1 MSYDV
6 TYDEYKKRLVLKEK
20 IIETLK
26 EARVKLLYS
35 QAKGKSGSDL
45 NRSSLPLIESPSD
58 MLETITKIESLI
70 SELVLDNDNKG
81 IA

>member
-6 TYDEYKKRLVLKEK
+6 TYDEYKKRLDLKEK
-20 IIETLK
+20 TIKTLR
-26 EARVKLLYS
+26 EARTKLLYS

-45 NRSSLPLIESPSD
+45 DRSSLPLIDSPLD
-58 MLETITKIESLI
+58 MLETIEKIESLI
-70 SELVLDNDNKG
+70 DELILDKSDNS

>member
-6 TYDEYKKRLVLKEK
+6 TYDEYKKRFELKKE

-26 EARVKLLYS
+26 EAKTKLLFS
-35 QAKGKSGSDL
+35 QAKGRSGSDL
-45 NRSSLPLIESPSD
+45 DRSSLPLIGSPED
-58 MLETITKIESLI
+58 ILETIAKIEGLLSKI
-70 SELVLDNDNKG
+70 NLDNQDNS

>member
-6 TYDEYKKRLVLKEK
+6 TYNEYKKRLELKKE

-26 EARVKLLYS
+26 EAKTKLLFS
-35 QAKGKSGSDL
+35 QAKGRSGSDL
-45 NRSSLPLIESPSD
+45 DRSSLPLIGSPAD
-58 MLETITKIESLI
+58 ILETITKIEKLLNKI
-70 SELVLDNDNKG
+70 NLDNQDDS

>member
-6 TYDEYKKRLVLKEK
+6 TYDEYKKRLELKKE

-26 EARVKLLYS
+26 EAKTKLLFS
-35 QAKGKSGSDL
+35 QAKGRSGSDL
-45 NRSSLPLIESPSD
+45 DRSSLPLIGSPED
-58 MLETITKIESLI
+58 ILETITKIE
-70 SELVLDNDNKG
+70 ELLSKINLDNQDNS

>member
-6 TYDEYKKRLVLKEK
+6 TYNEYKRRLDLKNK
-20 IIETLK
+20 IVETLK
-26 EARVKLLYS
+26 EAKTKLLYS

-45 NRSSLPLIESPSD
+45 NRSSLPLIDSPTD
-58 MLETITKIESLI
+58 MLETVKKIESLI
-70 SELVLDNDNKG
+70 NELILDKNDNY

>member
-6 TYDEYKKRLVLKEK
+6 TYDEYKKRLEIKKE

-26 EARVKLLYS
+26 EAKTKLLFS
-35 QAKGKSGSDL
+35 QAKGRSGSDL
-45 NRSSLPLIESPSD
+45 DRSSLPLLGSPAD
-58 MLETITKIESLI
+58 ILETVTKIE
-70 SELVLDNDNKG
+70 ELLNKINLDNQDDS

>member
-6 TYDEYKKRLVLKEK
+6 TYNEYKKRLELKKE

-26 EARVKLLYS
+26 EAKTKLLFS
-35 QAKGKSGSDL
+35 QAKGRSGSDL
-45 NRSSLPLIESPSD
+45 DRSSLPLIGSPAD
-58 MLETITKIESLI
+58 ILETITKIEKLLSKI
-70 SELVLDNDNKG
+70 NLDNQDDS

>member
-6 TYDEYKKRLVLKEK
+6 TYNEYKKRLELEKE

-26 EARVKLLYS
+26 EAKTKLLFS
-35 QAKGKSGSDL
+35 QAKGRSGSDL
-45 NRSSLPLIESPSD
+45 DRSSLPLIGSPAD
-58 MLETITKIESLI
+58 ILETVTKIE
-70 SELVLDNDNKG
+70 ELLSKINLDNQDDS